1 MKISQAE
8 SSKALAGSKLLQGK
22 ILPETRPRFRGA
34 GRGRTEKQ
42 LSPLEHGMVVAESA
56 LRAVP
61 DVRESLVRDLRER
74 IERGEY
80 KVSAEEIAEMMLRR
94 LAADRMR

>member
-1 MKISQAE
+1 MKISRAE
-8 SSKALAGSKLLQGK
+8 SSKAVAGSKLPQQK
-22 ILPETRPRFRGA
+22 ILPETRPSVG
-34 GRGRTEKQ
+34 GDWRGRSEKQ
-42 LSPLEHGMVVAESA
+42 LSPLERGMVVAESA

-61 DVRESLVRDLRER
+61 DVRESLVHDLRER